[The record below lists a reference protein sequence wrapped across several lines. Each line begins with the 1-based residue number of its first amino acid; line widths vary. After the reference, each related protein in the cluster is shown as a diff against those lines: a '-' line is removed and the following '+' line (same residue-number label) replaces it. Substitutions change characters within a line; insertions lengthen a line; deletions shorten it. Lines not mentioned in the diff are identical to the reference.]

1 MTETFSYDRASF
13 AERAAKLAGMTTFR
27 EPVGGRGTKRD
38 QTPDEHTIA
47 AAFAYARKMVWDE
60 RLGEYI
66 PDKHDIGPE
75 IAVAIATQTQAHGER
90 IVAELAAALMAG
102 LGYRAN
108 GHTSDIVRV
117 AAGCY
122 LQAVFGVG
130 TQKPEGLTD
139 RQYEL
144 ARILGD
150 SVLWTSANEAMFRA
164 ERAYRHE
171 GRKRVRAIAETRLQ
185 SSLA

>member
-1 MTETFSYDRASF
+1 MAETFSYDRASF
-13 AERAAKLAGMTTFR
+13 AERAAKLAGGTTYR
-27 EPVGGRGTKRD
+27 EPIGGRSTKQD
-38 QTPDEHTIA
+38 IPDEHSIA
-47 AAFAYARKMVWDE
+47 AAFVYARKMVWDD
-60 RLGEYI
+60 RLGEFV
-66 PDKHDIGPE
+66 PDKHDISPE

-122 LQAVFGVG
+122 LRAVFGVG

-171 GRKRVRAIAETRLQ
+171 GRKRIRAIAETRLQ
-185 SSLA
+185 SSPA